1 MLIKLR
7 LHDILK
13 EKVGAGRAD
22 GDGILKQQLRDG
34 STVNDL
40 VVSLGLNREYVGLI
54 IVNGRQAAFE
64 FSLNEGDSVEL
75 FSPMSGG

>member
-7 LHDILK
+7 VHDILK
-13 EKVGAGRAD
+13 EKVEADLVD
-22 GDGILKQQLRDG
+22 GDGIMKWQLADG
-34 STVNDL
+34 STGNDL

-54 IVNGRQAAFE
+54 IVNGKQAAFE
-64 FSLNEGDSVEL
+64 FSLNEDDRVEL